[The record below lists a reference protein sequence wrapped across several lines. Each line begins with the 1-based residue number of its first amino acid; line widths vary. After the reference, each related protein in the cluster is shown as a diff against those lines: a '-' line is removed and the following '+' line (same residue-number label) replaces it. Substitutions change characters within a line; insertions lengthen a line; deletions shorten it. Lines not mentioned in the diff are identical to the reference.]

1 MNNDLDSNAI
11 DNNDKNK
18 TKEYNDISNI
28 KPKSRKSFTK
38 IKKKKNMNNKSSN
51 EQIDNN
57 NKDNQEDKK
66 LNVVMQNQSI
76 KKETIE
82 DILNKTLTKKKLAP
96 INIEKENNN
105 KYENENGNS
114 NKEDNLIDNSA
125 STQNMNNTKYLRL
138 QINEKMHQI
147 EELSLSQDINKKTLT
162 DILQKL
168 NQTIKSNAELLYSGI
183 DPNEDNTNNKPDTQ
197 NRIKKLYLIIE
208 TKKKELELS
217 KEMNKNFKNKYEY
230 MNKQYNISSIDKID
244 NFQRK
249 IDDMKNSNSA
259 LNKKIKLINY
269 KNHLK
274 GKKLDLNSKI
284 KISNDIKKYS
294 DEYTTLMKEKYNQ
307 FVKLN
312 NNKKL
317 IKDAVA
323 QFQYLMKILNGEEN
337 KNNNENKKENEKNN
351 ENNFINK
358 IKNLKIEEDI
368 NNLKEDL
375 SGNEENIYNKVITD
389 KSIILGK
396 YYKNINKNRP
406 SSIINKRN
414 NKSIKKIKL
423 SIENLPKNIKNN
435 NNKKLINS
443 KSCNDVISQNKI
455 KNNENNNNNLDF
467 IDDINL
473 NEINYD
479 NLTNIEYEKINAKKQ
494 KYYNLDER
502 LDKSLKDLSL
512 LYEHKI
518 KEINILL
525 DINTKNLSNIQQENE
540 LLKSKIADL
549 RRILELNKKE
559 QKLLNQNMRYKSNNN
574 LNEKKISRN
583 KVLDLKE
590 EKFQISDIGKDIAYT
605 NKVDKSNKSEYIDM
619 LKEKYKVKNKVLQE
633 EVSINPNDFDAD
645 I

>member
-1 MNNDLDSNAI
+1 MNNDLDYNTI

-18 TKEYNDISNI
+18 TKEYNDTFTV
-28 KPKSRKSFTK
+28 KPKSKKSSTK
-38 IKKKKNMNNKSSN
+38 IKKKKNVNNKSSN

-57 NKDNQEDKK
+57 NNDNQEDIK
-66 LNVVMQNQSI
+66 LNAAIQDRSI
-76 KKETIE
+76 NKESIE

-96 INIEKENNN
+96 INIEKDNNN
-105 KYENENGNS
+105 KYGNENENS
-114 NKEDNLIDNSA
+114 NKEDNLIDNCS
-125 STQNMNNTKYLRL
+125 STPNMNNTKYLRL
-138 QINEKMHQI
+138 QINEKMQQI
-147 EELSLSQDINKKTLT
+147 EELSLSQDINKKILT

-168 NQTIKSNAELLYSGI
+168 NHIIKSNAELLYSGI
-183 DPNEDNTNNKPDTQ
+183 DPNEDNTNNKQDTK
-197 NRIKKLYLIIE
+197 NKINKLYLIIE

-217 KEMNKNFKNKYEY
+217 KEINKNYKNKYEY
-230 MNKQYNISSIDKID
+230 MFKQYNISSIDKID

-323 QFQYLMKILNGEEN
+323 QFQYLMKMLNEDE
-337 KNNNENKKENEKNN
+337 NNNENKKENEKNY

-389 KSIILGK
+389 KSIILLK

-502 LDKSLKDLSL
+502 LDKSLRDLSL

-559 QKLLNQNMRYKSNNN
+559 QKLLNQNMRYKNNNN
-574 LNEKKISRN
+574 LNEKKLSRN
-583 KVLDLKE
+583 NVLDVKE
-590 EKFQISDIGKDIAYT
+590 EKFQISDIGKDITYT